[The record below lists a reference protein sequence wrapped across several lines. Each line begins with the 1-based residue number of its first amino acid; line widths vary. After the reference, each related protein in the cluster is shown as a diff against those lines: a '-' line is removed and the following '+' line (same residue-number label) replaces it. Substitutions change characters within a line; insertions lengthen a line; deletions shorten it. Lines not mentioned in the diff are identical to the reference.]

1 MATRKRNRAGVL
13 LYHQMHQRSLQKQ
26 YSNSKA
32 SRITNT
38 SEEKNTKCDSNSIE
52 EQSSAVSFEI
62 MRGSSTKEDL
72 ELLPQKECEHN
83 SEPSQPTTSKGKNQ
97 TTLLA
102 FKKPT
107 EATVPTP
114 NDTSLKDVVCAIE
127 KLSLK
132 VDQFGS
138 QHTTLQQLVFEDD
151 NVRANIS
158 VLREAKNI
166 YKLPDLSQFL
176 QFFYDEDSETCVLS
190 CLLCFRL
197 HITAKPNLR
206 RLSPFE
212 AQQLTCSSSSGTLCT
227 GLFLD
232 KRTTRQ
238 LIEGGNQTGT
248 GKRNLA
254 LTTYV

>member
-1 MATRKRNRAGVL
+1 M
-13 LYHQMHQRSLQKQ
+13 
-26 YSNSKA
+26 
-32 SRITNT
+32 
-38 SEEKNTKCDSNSIE
+38 
-52 EQSSAVSFEI
+52 
-62 MRGSSTKEDL
+62 
-72 ELLPQKECEHN
+72 
-83 SEPSQPTTSKGKNQ
+83 
-97 TTLLA
+97 LA

-114 NDTSLKDVVCAIE
+114 NYTSLKDVVCTIE

-158 VLREAKNI
+158 VMREAKNI
-166 YKLPDLSQFL
+166 YELTDLSEFL
-176 QFFYDEDSETCVLS
+176 EFFYDENSETSVLS
-190 CLLCFRL
+190 CLPGLRL

-212 AQQLTCSSSSGTLCT
+212 AQQLICSPSNDTLCT
-227 GLFLD
+227 GLSLD

-238 LIEGGNQTGT
+238 LIEGGTKLGT

-254 LTTYV
+254 WTTYV